1 MDADEVTVQ
10 TLYDQAPE
18 DFIAARDAAVKRA
31 RAAGDAAAGRV
42 LKGLRRP
49 STSAWLVNRLTVGQ
63 PVLLQEL
70 LALGPALASAQAAGD
85 AAALRALSEQR
96 RTLVGAVADAAGQ
109 VRPMTGAVR
118 DEVVA
123 TLEAAL
129 ADPASADAV
138 RSGRLVRALSYAGF
152 GPVDLS
158 DAVAAAPARPDTPAG
173 AGAARP
179 GGSRRAAKERPAAPA
194 APAAPSVRQRE
205 RARAAVATAERA
217 AHDAAG
223 RLDDAVRS
231 AEAAE
236 RARLDAAAATATAE
250 RAVHDAQDTLEAA
263 GREAA
268 TAARAYDEAQEQS
281 AAAVRTV
288 DQAQSDAAAAR
299 TALDVLRRS

>member
-1 MDADEVTVQ
+1 MDADEVTVR
-10 TLYDQAPE
+10 TLYDLAPE
-18 DFIAARDAAVKRA
+18 DFTAARDAAVKQA
-31 RAAGDAAAGRV
+31 SAAGDAAAGRV

-63 PVLLQEL
+63 PALLQQL
-70 LALGPALASAQAAGD
+70 LSLGPALASAQAAGD
-85 AAALRALSEQR
+85 AAALRTLSKQR
-96 RTLVGAVADAAGQ
+96 RTLVGAVADFAGQ
-109 VRPMTGAVR
+109 VRPMTDAVR

-158 DAVAAAPARPDTPAG
+158 GAVAAAPARPDTPA
-173 AGAARP
+173 
-179 GGSRRAAKERPAAPA
+179 APA
-194 APAAPSVRQRE
+194 VAA
-205 RARAAVATAERA
+205 AERA

-231 AEAAE
+231 SEAAE
-236 RARLDAAAATATAE
+236 RAQLDAAAATTRAE
-250 RAVHDAQDTLEAA
+250 RAVCDAQDALEAA
-263 GREAA
+263 DREAA
-268 TAARAYDEAQEQS
+268 TAVRAHAGAQERS
-281 AAAVRTV
+281 AAAVRAV
-288 DQAQSDAAAAR
+288 GQAQSDAAVAR